1 MRINQRFWFLLHGWF
16 SLPIWLLF
24 CFICL
29 TGTLAVLSHE
39 LTWLTNPLARAEN
52 PNQLPAKPIPDLIAA
67 VQKKIPDAEIGHV
80 MTFEPY
86 LVTAVSFAS
95 KDMPAAIAYVNPY
108 TADVQMINQ
117 GITFIGF
124 MRTLHGWLLFPW
136 YHNYSIGYYLVS
148 AMSLVVLGALITGLV
163 VYKRF
168 WQAYTEKPRLRFAS
182 GARVWLGDLHRLA
195 GAWSLWFL
203 LIIGLTGFWYLVQAL
218 LWHNKIELGPET
230 APLAMEAVPL
240 IPGDATATTP
250 TSSPL
255 PQQALPARVS
265 FAQAYAT
272 AMKTLPE
279 LQPAWVSLPEHNRD
293 YFSIAGAGNNVLFD
307 QYAYRVQIN
316 PWTGDVVSV
325 QTPGTLTGLQ
335 TLAHIADP
343 LHYGTIGGLWT
354 KLLWFVFGLILTGMS
369 ITGFLIW
376 SKRTFKA
383 ARDGHRAADKPRR
396 RRAVSTPMI
405 AQDEVAP

>member
-29 TGTLAVLSHE
+29 TGTIAVISHE
-39 LTWLTNPLARAEN
+39 LTWLTNPLARANN
-52 PNQLPAKPIPDLIAA
+52 PQNLPAKPIPELIAA
-67 VQKKIPDAEIGHV
+67 VQQQVPDADVGHV
-80 MTFEPY
+80 MVLEPY

-95 KDMPAAIAYVNPY
+95 KDLPAAIAYVNPY

-136 YHNYSIGYYLVS
+136 QHNYSIGYYLVS

-168 WQAYTEKPRLRFAS
+168 WQAYTGKPRLRFAS

-203 LIIGLTGFWYLVQAL
+203 LIIGLTGLWYLVQAM
-218 LWHNKIELGPET
+218 LWHNEVELGPET
-230 APLAMEAVPL
+230 APIAMTE
-240 IPGDATATTP
+240 
-250 TSSPL
+250 
-255 PQQALPARVS
+255 LPASAAHIPQRIA
-265 FAQAYAT
+265 FAQAYDT
-272 AMKTLPE
+272 ALQTLPA
-279 LQPAWVSLPEHNRD
+279 LQPAWISLPEHNRD
-293 YFSIAGAGNNVLFD
+293 YFSIAGAGDNFLFD
-307 QYAYRVQIN
+307 QYAYRVQVN
-316 PWTGDVVSV
+316 PWTGAVVSI
-325 QTPGTLTGLQ
+325 QTPTTMTGLQ

-343 LHYGTIGGLWT
+343 LHYGTIGGIWT

-376 SKRTFKA
+376 SKRTFKT
-383 ARDGHRAADKPRR
+383 ARESHRPDKPRR
-396 RRAVSTPMI
+396 RRPLAASATRPEE
-405 AQDEVAP
+405 AAPEETVHKGSAP

>member
-29 TGTLAVLSHE
+29 TGTIAVISHE

-52 PNQLPAKPIPDLIAA
+52 PQNLPAKPVPELVAA
-67 VQKKIPDAEIGHV
+67 VKQKIPDAEVGHV

-95 KDMPAAIAYVNPY
+95 KEMPAAIAYVNPY
-108 TADVQMINQ
+108 TAEVQTINQ

-148 AMSLVVLGALITGLV
+148 AMSLVVLGALITGII

-168 WQAYTEKPRLRFAS
+168 WQAYTQPRVRFAS

-203 LIIGLTGFWYLVQAL
+203 LIIGLTGFWYLVQAM
-218 LWHNKIELGPET
+218 LWHNEIELAPET
-230 APLAMEAVPL
+230 PPIAMTAVPL
-240 IPGDATATTP
+240 GDASLPNRIPFADAYDTA
-250 TSSPL
+250 L
-255 PQQALPARVS
+255 
-265 FAQAYAT
+265 
-272 AMKTLPE
+272 KTLPE
-279 LQPAWVSLPEHNRD
+279 LQPAWVALPEHHRD
-293 YFSIAGAGNNVLFD
+293 YYSIAGAGNNVLFD

-325 QTPGTLTGLQ
+325 QTPSSMTGLQ

-343 LHYGTIGGLWT
+343 LHYGTIGGIWT
-354 KLLWFVFGLILTGMS
+354 KLLWFVFGVILTGMS

-383 ARDGHRAADKPRR
+383 AREPHHATDRPRR
-396 RRAVSTPMI
+396 RRSTTANTT
-405 AQDEVAP
+405 AQEGVAP

>member
-29 TGTLAVLSHE
+29 TGTIAVISHE
-39 LTWLTNPLARAEN
+39 LTWLTNPLARANN
-52 PNQLPAKPIPDLIAA
+52 PQNLPAKPIPELIAA
-67 VQKKIPDAEIGHV
+67 VQQQVPDAEVGHV
-80 MTFEPY
+80 MVLEPY

-136 YHNYSIGYYLVS
+136 QHNYSIGYYLVS

-203 LIIGLTGFWYLVQAL
+203 LIIGLTGLWYLVQAM
-218 LWHNKIELGPET
+218 LWHNEVELGPET
-230 APLAMEAVPL
+230 APIAM
-240 IPGDATATTP
+240 T
-250 TSSPL
+250 
-255 PQQALPARVS
+255 ALPASEAQIPQRVA
-265 FAQAYAT
+265 FAQAYNT
-272 AMKTLPE
+272 ALQTLPA
-279 LQPAWVSLPEHNRD
+279 LQPAWIALPEHNRD
-293 YFSIAGAGNNVLFD
+293 YFSIAGAGDNFLFD
-307 QYAYRVQIN
+307 QYAYRVQVS
-316 PWTGDVVSV
+316 PWTGEVVSV
-325 QTPGTLTGLQ
+325 QTPATMTGLQ

-343 LHYGTIGGLWT
+343 LHYGTIGGIWT
-354 KLLWFVFGLILTGMS
+354 KLLWFVFGLILTSMS

-383 ARDGHRAADKPRR
+383 ARDSNRAAEKRR
-396 RRAVSTPMI
+396 RRRPASASAV
-405 AQDEVAP
+405 AQEGAVQEGTAP

>member
-29 TGTLAVLSHE
+29 TGTIAVISHE
-39 LTWLTNPLARAEN
+39 LTWLTNPLARANN
-52 PNQLPAKPIPDLIAA
+52 PQNLPAKPIPELIAA
-67 VQKKIPDAEIGHV
+67 VQQQVPDADVGHV
-80 MTFEPY
+80 MVLEPY

-136 YHNYSIGYYLVS
+136 QHNYSIGYYLVS

-203 LIIGLTGFWYLVQAL
+203 LIIGLTGLWYLVQAM
-218 LWHNKIELGPET
+218 LWHNEVELGPET
-230 APLAMEAVPL
+230 APIAM
-240 IPGDATATTP
+240 T
-250 TSSPL
+250 
-255 PQQALPARVS
+255 ALPASEAQIPQRVA
-265 FAQAYAT
+265 FAQAYNT
-272 AMKTLPE
+272 ALQTLPA
-279 LQPAWVSLPEHNRD
+279 LQPAWIALPEHNRD
-293 YFSIAGAGNNVLFD
+293 YFSIAGAGDNFLFD
-307 QYAYRVQIN
+307 QYAYRVQVN
-316 PWTGDVVSV
+316 PWTGEVVSV
-325 QTPGTLTGLQ
+325 QTPATMTGLQ

-343 LHYGTIGGLWT
+343 LHYGTIGGIWT

-376 SKRTFKA
+376 SKRTFKT
-383 ARDGHRAADKPRR
+383 ARENHRAADKARR
-396 RRAVSTPMI
+396 RRPLAASATTREEAAREETVLRGT
-405 AQDEVAP
+405 AP

>member
-29 TGTLAVLSHE
+29 TGTIAVISHE
-39 LTWLTNPLARAEN
+39 LTWLTNPLARANN
-52 PNQLPAKPIPDLIAA
+52 PQNLPAKPIPELIAA
-67 VQKKIPDAEIGHV
+67 VQQQVPDADVGHV
-80 MTFEPY
+80 MVLEPY

-136 YHNYSIGYYLVS
+136 QHNYSIGYYLVS

-168 WQAYTEKPRLRFAS
+168 WQAYTEKPQLRFAS

-203 LIIGLTGFWYLVQAL
+203 LIIGLTGLWYLVQAM
-218 LWHNKIELGPET
+218 LWHNEVELGPET
-230 APLAMEAVPL
+230 APIAM
-240 IPGDATATTP
+240 TALP
-250 TSSPL
+250 TSEAQI
-255 PQQALPARVS
+255 PQRVA
-265 FAQAYAT
+265 FAQAYNT
-272 AMKTLPE
+272 ALQTLPA
-279 LQPAWVSLPEHNRD
+279 LRPAWIALPEHNRD
-293 YFSIAGAGNNVLFD
+293 YFSIAGAGDNFLFD
-307 QYAYRVQIN
+307 QYAYRVQVN
-316 PWTGDVVSV
+316 PWTGEVVSV
-325 QTPGTLTGLQ
+325 QTPATMTGLQ

-343 LHYGTIGGLWT
+343 LHYGTIGGIWT

-376 SKRTFKA
+376 SKRTFKT
-383 ARDGHRAADKPRR
+383 ARENHRVADKARR
-396 RRAVSTPMI
+396 RRPLAASATTREEA
-405 AQDEVAP
+405 AQEETVQKGTAP